1 MNAKPRVWVFVEQE
15 EGQAHPVSW
24 ELLGKAGELARDL
37 EGVLEAVVL
46 GHGVEEVAREA
57 IAYGAERVYLI
68 DDPVLAYYRNQPYAH
83 GVVQLCRKYHPEI
96 LLLGATTLGR
106 DLAGSIATSLE
117 TGLTADVTGLEIDP
131 ESKNLIM
138 TRPAFGGNI
147 MASILCPDHRP
158 QMSTVRPRTF
168 PLPPRDPSRQGEI
181 VREELGLSEDE
192 VRVKRVDFIPKD
204 KTVNLEYAEVIV
216 SGGRGLGGPEGFD
229 LLRELARLLGGEV
242 GASRAVV
249 DAGWI
254 SYEHQVGQTGKTVR
268 PKVYLACGIS
278 GAIQHRVGMQ
288 NSDVIIAI
296 NTDPEAPIFRIAD
309 LGIVGDL
316 YQVIPALIEA
326 VKREKG
332 HE

>member
-1 MNAKPRVWVFVEQE
+1 MKPRVWVFVEQE

-24 ELLGKAGELARDL
+24 ELLGKAQELARDL
-37 EGVLEAVVL
+37 SGTVEALVL
-46 GHGVEEVAREA
+46 GHEVESLAREA
-57 IAYGAERVYLI
+57 FAYGAERVYLI
-68 DDPVLAYYRNQPYAH
+68 DDPVLSYYRNQPYAH
-83 GVVQLCRKYHPEI
+83 GVVKLCRKYQPEI

-106 DLAGSIATSLE
+106 DLAGSIATALE

-131 ESKNLIM
+131 ETKNLIM

-168 PLPPRDPSRQGEI
+168 PLPESDPSRQGEI
-181 VREELGLSEDE
+181 VREELGLSEEE
-192 VRVKRVDFIPKD
+192 VAVKRVDFIAKE

-216 SGGRGLGGPEGFD
+216 SGGRGLGAPEKFEM
-229 LLRELARLLGGEV
+229 LRELARLLGGEV

-268 PKVYLACGIS
+268 PKVYIACGIS

-288 NSDVIIAI
+288 NADFIIAI
-296 NTDPEAPIFRIAD
+296 NTDPQAPIFRIAD

-316 YQVIPALIEA
+316 HQVIPALIEA
-326 VKREKG
+326 VRKAKSHG
-332 HE
+332 Q

>member
-1 MNAKPRVWVFVEQE
+1 MKPKVWVFVEQE
-15 EGQAHPVSW
+15 EGEAHPVSW
-24 ELLGKAGELARDL
+24 ELIGKAQELARDL
-37 EGVLEAVVL
+37 EGEVEALVL
-46 GHGVEEVAREA
+46 GYQVEPIAKEA
-57 IAYGAERVYLI
+57 LFYGAEKVYLI
-68 DDPVLAYYRNQPYAH
+68 DDPVLEYYRNQSYAH
-83 GVVQLCRKYHPEI
+83 GVTELCRKYRPEI

-106 DLAGSIATSLE
+106 DLAGSIATALE

-131 ESKNLIM
+131 ETKNLIM

-168 PLPPRDPSRQGEI
+168 PLPEKDPSRQGKI
-181 VREELGLSEDE
+181 IREELGLSEEE
-192 VRVKRVDFIPKD
+192 VKVKRVDFIPKE

-216 SGGRGLGGPEGFD
+216 SGGRGLGGPEGFK
-229 LLRELARLLGGEV
+229 LLGELAELLGAEV

-254 SYEHQVGQTGKTVR
+254 DYEHQVGQTGKTVR
-268 PKVYLACGIS
+268 PKVYIACGIS

-288 NSDVIIAI
+288 NSDFILAI

-309 LGIVGDL
+309 LGVVGDL
-316 YQVIPALIEA
+316 YEVVPALIEA
-326 VKREKG
+326 LKKEKSNG
-332 HE
+332 

>member
-1 MNAKPRVWVFVEQE
+1 VKPRVWVFVEQE
-15 EGQAHPVSW
+15 EGRAHPVSW
-24 ELLGKAGELARDL
+24 ELLGKARELAKDL
-37 EGVLEAVVL
+37 SGGVEALVL
-46 GHGVEEVAREA
+46 GHGVEPLAREA
-57 IAYGAERVYLI
+57 IAYGAERVYLV
-68 DDPVLAYYRNQPYAH
+68 DDPVLEYYRNETYAH
-83 GVVQLCRKYHPEI
+83 GVIRLCERYRPEI
-96 LLLGATTLGR
+96 LLMGATTLGR
-106 DLAGSIATSLE
+106 DLAGSIATALE

-131 ESKNLIM
+131 ETKNLIM

-168 PLPPRDPSRQGEI
+168 PLPERDPSREGEI

-192 VRVKRVDFIPKD
+192 VRVKRVGFIPKE

-229 LLRELARLLGGEV
+229 LLKELAALLGGEV

-254 SYEHQVGQTGKTVR
+254 DYEHQVGQTGKTVR
-268 PKVYLACGIS
+268 PRVYLAFGIS

-288 NSDVIIAI
+288 NSDFVIAV

-316 YQVIPALIEA
+316 YEILPALIEA
-326 VKREKG
+326 VRKEKG
-332 HE
+332 HGEP